1 MSFSNPVAK
10 SVGAD
15 GTAPGRVWESRLLP
29 ALITPDG
36 GWGVV
41 CAWCGRT
48 GTPPTPFFALLFCL
62 LVCFAMRVR
71 GCVGVSVCG
80 WGCVGVMWWDT
91 LEGFRIDWCFRR
103 GLYESEGGV
112 VCQHLVLWNSRAD
125 FPCQ

>member
-48 GTPPTPFFALLFCL
+48 GTPPLFFVVLFACLFCY
-62 LVCFAMRVR
+62 A
-71 GCVGVSVCG
+71 GA
-80 WGCVGVMWWDT
+80 
-91 LEGFRIDWCFRR
+91 
-103 GLYESEGGV
+103 GLWGV
-112 VCQHLVLWNSRAD
+112 VDVGDELLCFVDQGVAEESGTRQQHQPPVRDRSRD
-125 FPCQ
+125 

>member
-29 ALITPDG
+29 ALITPNIVVG
-36 GWGVV
+36 GVPDVGARV
-41 CAWCGRT
+41 
-48 GTPPTPFFALLFCL
+48 GTPPTLCLFCFC
-62 LVCFAMRVR
+62 CFATQGLQR
-71 GCVGVSVCG
+71 GCVAKGLCG
-80 WGCVGVMWWDT
+80 GYVGDT
-91 LEGFRIDWCFRR
+91 LEEFRIDWSFRR

-112 VCQHLVLWNSRAD
+112 ACQHLVLWNSQMD

>member
-29 ALITPDG
+29 ALITPNIVVG
-36 GWGVV
+36 GVSGVPV
-41 CAWCGRT
+41 GAWA
-48 GTPPTPFFALLFCL
+48 PHPPFFVLFVLLHGAGL
-62 LVCFAMRVR
+62 RVGCAG
-71 GCVGVSVCG
+71 GCVG
-80 WGCVGVMWWDT
+80 DT
-91 LEGFRIDWCFRR
+91 LEEFRIDWCFRR

-112 VCQHLVLWNSRAD
+112 ACQHLVLWDSRAD

>member
-29 ALITPDG
+29 ALITPNIVVG
-36 GWGVV
+36 GVSGVPV
-41 CAWCGRT
+41 GRAWA
-48 GTPPTPFFALLFCL
+48 PHPPFFVLF
-62 LVCFAMRVR
+62 
-71 GCVGVSVCG
+71 VCG
-80 WGCVGVMWWDT
+80 CGVMWWDT
-91 LEGFRIDWCFRR
+91 LEEFRIDWCFRR

-112 VCQHLVLWNSRAD
+112 ACQHLVLWNSRAD

>member
-29 ALITPDG
+29 ALIIPDS

-41 CAWCGRT
+41 PDRARA
-48 GTPPTPFFALLFCL
+48 PHPPFFVVVLFACLFCYT
-62 LVCFAMRVR
+62 VR
-71 GCVGVSVCG
+71 GCVGVMG
-80 WGCVGVMWWDT
+80 WDT

-112 VCQHLVLWNSRAD
+112 ACQHLVLWNSRAD